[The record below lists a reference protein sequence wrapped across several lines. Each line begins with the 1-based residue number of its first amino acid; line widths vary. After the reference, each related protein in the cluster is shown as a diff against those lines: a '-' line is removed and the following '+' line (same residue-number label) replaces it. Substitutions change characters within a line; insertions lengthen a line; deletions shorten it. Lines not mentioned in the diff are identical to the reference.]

1 MGGVAGRGW
10 SRTVLGT
17 PHGSPSGSVGNHARV
32 GRCPLPPRG
41 RVTMPE
47 LTNPCGRVLVPVL
60 RWPGAEGA
68 TAPEPLRQQD
78 HRGEATLEHRSRS
91 AVTVGAGP
99 TRSEEHTSELQSL
112 MRISYAVF
120 CLKKKTAR
128 KEKREHKTKDKTEK
142 HSELRQKKEDKT
154 T

>member
-1 MGGVAGRGW
+1 MATPRRTSSEPQRGAEAGRIEGVSGRGW

-68 TAPEPLRQQD
+68 TAPETPRQQD
-78 HRGEATLEHRSRS
+78 HRGA
-91 AVTVGAGP
+91 A
-99 TRSEEHTSELQSL
+99 RSEEHPSELQSL
-112 MRISYAVF
+112 MRNSYAVF
-120 CLKKKTAR
+120 CLKKKNT
-128 KEKREHKTKDKTEK
+128 
-142 HSELRQKKEDKT
+142 
-154 T
+154 

>member
-1 MGGVAGRGW
+1 
-10 SRTVLGT
+10 
-17 PHGSPSGSVGNHARV
+17 
-32 GRCPLPPRG
+32 
-41 RVTMPE
+41 MPE

-99 TRSEEHTSELQSL
+99 TFLHPRGAPMTDGT
-112 MRISYAVF
+112 
-120 CLKKKTAR
+120 TASSR
-128 KEKREHKTKDKTEK
+128 PPATPLDARPLGPPPPDASANLPHPRPATG
-142 HSELRQKKEDKT
+142 RRPVRGQRGQ
-154 T
+154 

>member
-1 MGGVAGRGW
+1 
-10 SRTVLGT
+10 
-17 PHGSPSGSVGNHARV
+17 
-32 GRCPLPPRG
+32 
-41 RVTMPE
+41 MPE

-99 TRSEEHTSELQSL
+99 TFLHPLGAPMTDGTTASSRPPAPAFVDRPLGPPPA
-112 MRISYAVF
+112 AVSAMPSQ
-120 CLKKKTAR
+120 TR
-128 KEKREHKTKDKTEK
+128 KDTWREAGG
-142 HSELRQKKEDKT
+142 
-154 T
+154 